1 VDSITPETKSEA
13 GPDRVER
20 GSERG
25 ALMAAISNTIVG
37 LHKRY
42 FGKGPTKARSY
53 LLDEMVVC
61 VLRGGRTRAEQ
72 TLIDSGRSELV
83 TKQRHDFQ
91 EAVRDEFATAVELL
105 VGKRVVAFM
114 STSSPEPD
122 VSVEIFILEND
133 SQPE

>member
-1 VDSITPETKSEA
+1 MDSTTSET

-37 LHKRY
+37 LHKRN

-53 LLDEMVVC
+53 LLDDMVVC

-91 EAVRDEFATAVELL
+91 EAVRDEFTTAVELL
-105 VGKRVVAFM
+105 VGRRVVAFM
-114 STSSPEPD
+114 STSHPEPD
-122 VSVEIFILEND
+122 VSVEIFILETD
-133 SQPE
+133 GQPE

>member
-1 VDSITPETKSEA
+1 MDSTASDTDFEQA
-13 GPDRVER
+13 ER

-53 LLDEMVVC
+53 LLDDMLVC
-61 VLRGGRTRAEQ
+61 VLRGGMTRAEQ
-72 TLIDSGRSELV
+72 TLIDSGRAELV
-83 TKQRHDFQ
+83 TKQRHEFQ
-91 EAVRDEFATAVELL
+91 EAVRHEFVEAVETL
-105 VGKRVVAFM
+105 VGKRVAAFM

-122 VSVEIFILEND
+122 VSIEIFLLEGD
-133 SQPE
+133 SASE